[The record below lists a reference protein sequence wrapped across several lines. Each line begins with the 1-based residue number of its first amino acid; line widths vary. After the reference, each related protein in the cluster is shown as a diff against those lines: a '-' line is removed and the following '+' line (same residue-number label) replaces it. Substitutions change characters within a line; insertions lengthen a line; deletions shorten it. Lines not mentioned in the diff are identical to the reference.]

1 MGKHR
6 ENENQGNASG
16 GRSARGSRLAFALAL
31 TALLLGAFVSFGGLA
46 YAATQTRDAVHT
58 ITKVTTGHRVVVRDS
73 SAADQYNHKKP
84 KTCKDR
90 GLTAVGSTPTKK
102 CPQVFT
108 PPAGEPAGQPTS
120 ASTAVSQQGTLPF
133 TGLSLAGTALV
144 SGLLLLL
151 GIVLRRRERR
161 SS

>member
-6 ENENQGNASG
+6 EIKDQGSASR
-16 GRSARGSRLAFALAL
+16 GRSGRGSRLAFALAL

-84 KTCKDR
+84 KSCKDR
-90 GLTAVGSTPTKK
+90 GLTAVGSAHAKK

-108 PPAGEPAGQPTS
+108 PPAGQPASSGSGT
-120 ASTAVSQQGTLPF
+120 TVSQTGTLPF